1 MLPFVD
7 SWFCYVYVE
16 SRTDWYFDSRL
27 YVGSEIDAKIAHNI
41 IRDQLVSR
49 FVFYTVIA
57 RSLKRLDNLI
67 NLPLLTKTKVFIV
80 VSSLVMSPSDS
91 SVYSRLKV

>member
-1 MLPFVD
+1 MLPLD
-7 SWFCYVYVE
+7 DCRYCYVYVE

-27 YVGSEIDAKIAHNI
+27 YIGSEIDAKIAHNI
-41 IRDQLVSR
+41 IRDQFVSR
-49 FVFYTVIA
+49 FVFYTVIV

-67 NLPLLTKTKVFIV
+67 ILLLLIKKKVFIV

-91 SVYSRLKV
+91 SVYPRLKA